1 MPLLPDPADPK
12 DRPWVWPLLVGLLAL
27 VASIGGLLNQ
37 YTQDDIP
44 IIWKNP
50 AIHSLGGIGE
60 LFTKSYWPPPFI
72 SAHYRPLAPVS
83 FALEWALGG
92 GSPIVFRLVSY
103 LLYAAVSVG
112 VYHVARLRL
121 PTIVAFGV
129 AALFA
134 VHPLHVEAVAL
145 AVNQPELWIGL
156 IFCFAVYRYVRV
168 RDRGEALSDREQLLF
183 AGLYL
188 IGCLLKETALVLPGM
203 LVAAEV
209 LLVRTRQPVR
219 LRIAQ
224 GRRLLLLMMLAAVAF
239 YWVRTQVLSGSLL
252 GAFVSE
258 TLAGLS
264 MQERALTMLAVVPE
278 WLRLML
284 WPALLKADYSPGEL
298 VAHTAWGPMQTLG
311 LVILAILLA
320 MLIAAWRR
328 APVIAFGLAW
338 CAIGIFPVHNV
349 LVPTGIVLAERT
361 LFLPS
366 IGVMLVLGGLGSLL
380 LERASAS
387 TRLLLASVTGIL
399 LILGAFRSTTRH
411 PVWSDQFGLWY
422 HTANVDAPRSY
433 KAHEALAEAYFQ
445 LEMERM
451 AEVEYRLAIQYAPK
465 TLTRPSMSY
474 AHRLRSRGFC
484 HPAAALYRKALEEV
498 YPSFLAAQAG
508 LIACALDLGLYREAA
523 LNARL
528 AISMDWE
535 RPAFQIALAVADSA
549 LRTNAPPGT
558 VRLKIPAKYHMAEV
572 LSVGSRKLG
581 PGK

>member
-1 MPLLPDPADPK
+1 MALLPNPADPK
-12 DRPWVWPLLVGLLAL
+12 DRPWVWPLLVGILAL
-27 VASIGGLLNQ
+27 AASVGGLMNQ

-60 LFTKSYWPPPFI
+60 LFTKAYWPPPFLQ
-72 SAHYRPLAPVS
+72 ALYRPLVS
-83 FALEWALGG
+83 VTFALEWALGG
-92 GSPIVFRLVSY
+92 GSPMMFRIVSY

-112 VYHVARLRL
+112 VFYVARLRL
-121 PTIVAFGV
+121 PTIVAFGA

-134 VHPLHVEAVAL
+134 VHPLHVEAVAV
-145 AVNQPELWIGL
+145 AVNQSELWVGL
-156 IFCFAVYRYVRV
+156 LFCVAVYRYVRV
-168 RDRGEALSDREQLLF
+168 RDRGEALSGRELLLL

-188 IGCLLKETALVLPGM
+188 VACLFKETALVLPGM

-209 LLVRTRQPVR
+209 LLVRNAQPVR
-219 LRIAQ
+219 VRIAQ
-224 GRRLLLLMMLAAVAF
+224 GRRPLLLLMLVALAF

-252 GAFVSE
+252 GTFVVE
-258 TLAGLS
+258 TLVGLS
-264 MQERALTMLAVVPE
+264 MGERALTMLAVVPE
-278 WLRLML
+278 WFRLML
-284 WPALLKADYSPGEL
+284 WPAHLRADYSAAEL
-298 VAHTAWGPMQTLG
+298 VAHTSWGPMQTLG
-311 LVILAILLA
+311 LIILLVLLA

-366 IGVMLVLGGLGSLL
+366 IGAMLVLGGLAALL

-387 TRLLLASVTGIL
+387 TRIALASATGIL
-399 LILGAFRSTTRH
+399 LVLGAYRSTTRH
-411 PVWSDQFGLWY
+411 PVWSDQFNLWY
-422 HTANVDAPRSY
+422 QTATVDAPRSFR
-433 KAHEALAEAYFQ
+433 AHEALAEAYFQ
-445 LEMERM
+445 IEMERM
-451 AEVEYRLAIQYAPK
+451 AEVEYRLAIRYAPK
-465 TLTRPSMSY
+465 QLTRPSMSY

-484 HPAAALYRKALEEV
+484 YPAAALYRKALEV

-508 LIACALDLGLYREAA
+508 LIACALDLGRYREAA

-549 LRTNAPPGT
+549 LRVGAPPGT
-558 VRLKIPAKYHMAEV
+558 VRLRIPDKYVMSEV
-572 LSVGSRKLG
+572 LTVGPRKLG

>member
-1 MPLLPDPADPK
+1 VSLLPNPADPK
-12 DRPWVWPLLVGLLAL
+12 DRPWVWPFLVGILAL
-27 VASIGGLLNQ
+27 AASIGGLSNQ
-37 YTQDDIP
+37 FTQDDIP

-50 AIHSLGGIGE
+50 AIHSLGGIAE
-60 LFTKSYWPPPFI
+60 LFTRAYWPPPFLQ
-72 SAHYRPLAPVS
+72 ALYRPLASVS

-92 GSPIVFRLVSY
+92 GSPMMFRVVSY
-103 LLYAAVSVG
+103 LLYAGVSVG
-112 VYHVARLRL
+112 VFYVARLRL
-121 PTIVAFGV
+121 PTIVAFGA

-134 VHPLHVEAVAL
+134 VHPLHVEAVAV
-145 AVNQPELWIGL
+145 AVNQSELWVGL
-156 IFCFAVYRYVRV
+156 LFCVAVYRYVRV
-168 RDRGEALSDREQLLF
+168 RDRGEALSGRELLLL

-188 IGCLLKETALVLPGM
+188 VACLFKETALVLPGM

-209 LLVRTRQPVR
+209 LLVRNSQPVR
-219 LRIAQ
+219 VRIAQ
-224 GRRLLLLMMLAAVAF
+224 GRLPLLLLMLVALAF

-252 GAFVSE
+252 GTFVVE
-258 TLAGLS
+258 TLVGLS
-264 MQERALTMLAVVPE
+264 MGERALTMLAVVPE

-284 WPALLKADYSPGEL
+284 WPAHLRADYSAAEL

-311 LVILAILLA
+311 LLILLILVA
-320 MLIAAWRR
+320 LLIAAWRR

-366 IGVMLVLGGLGSLL
+366 IGAMLVLGGLGSLL
-380 LERASAS
+380 LERASHS
-387 TRLLLASVTGIL
+387 TRVVLASVTGIL
-399 LILGAFRSTTRH
+399 LVLGAYRSTTRH
-411 PVWSDQFGLWY
+411 PVWSDQFNLWY
-422 HTANVDAPRSY
+422 QTATVDAPRSFR
-433 KAHEALAEAYFQ
+433 AHEALAEAYFQ
-445 LEMERM
+445 IEMERM
-451 AEVEYRLAIQYAPK
+451 AEVEYRLAIQYAPRQ
-465 TLTRPSMSY
+465 LTRPSMSY

-484 HPAAALYRKALEEV
+484 YPAAALYRKALQV

-549 LRTNAPPGT
+549 LRAGAPPGT
-558 VRLKIPAKYHMAEV
+558 VRLRIPDKYVMSEV
-572 LSVGSRKLG
+572 LTVGPRKLG
-581 PGK
+581 PDK

>member
-1 MPLLPDPADPK
+1 MSLLPNPADPK
-12 DRPWVWPLLVGLLAL
+12 DRPWVWPLLVGVLAL
-27 VASIGGLLNQ
+27 AASIGGLLNQ

-50 AIHSLGGIGE
+50 AIHSLGGIGD
-60 LFTKSYWPPPFI
+60 LFTRAYWPPPFLQ
-72 SAHYRPLAPVS
+72 ALYRPLASVS
-83 FALEWALGG
+83 FALEWALGA
-92 GSPIVFRLVSY
+92 GSPMMFRVVSY
-103 LLYAAVSVG
+103 LLYAGVSVG
-112 VYHVARLRL
+112 VFYVGRLRL

-134 VHPLHVEAVAL
+134 VHPLHVEAVAV
-145 AVNQPELWIGL
+145 AVNQSELWVGL
-156 IFCFAVYRYVRV
+156 LFCVAVYRYVRV
-168 RDRGEALSDREQLLF
+168 RDRGEALSGREQLLL

-188 IGCLLKETALVLPGM
+188 VACLFKETALVLPGM

-209 LLVRTRQPVR
+209 LLVRNAQPVR
-219 LRIAQ
+219 VRIAQ
-224 GRRLLLLMMLAAVAF
+224 GRRPLLLLMLVALAF

-252 GAFVSE
+252 GTFVVE
-258 TLAGLS
+258 TLVGLS
-264 MQERALTMLAVVPE
+264 MGERALTMLTVVPE

-284 WPALLKADYSPGEL
+284 WPAHLRADYSSAEL
-298 VAHTAWGPMQTLG
+298 VAHTVWGPMQTLG
-311 LVILAILLA
+311 LVMLLVLVA
-320 MLIAAWRR
+320 LLVAAWRR

-366 IGVMLVLGGLGSLL
+366 IGAMLVLGGLGALL
-380 LERASAS
+380 LERASAA
-387 TRLLLASVTGIL
+387 TRGWLASVAGIL
-399 LILGAFRSTTRH
+399 LVLGVFRSTTRH
-411 PVWSDQFGLWY
+411 PVWSDQFNLWY
-422 HTANVDAPRSY
+422 HTATVDAPRSFR
-433 KAHEALAEAYFQ
+433 AHEALAEAYFQ
-445 LEMERM
+445 IEMERM

-465 TLTRPSMSY
+465 QLTRPSMSY

-484 HPAAALYRKALEEV
+484 YPAAALYRKALEV

-523 LNARL
+523 HNARL

-549 LRTNAPPGT
+549 LRVGAPPGT
-558 VRLKIPAKYHMAEV
+558 VRLRIPDKYVMSEV
-572 LSVGSRKLG
+572 LIVGPRKLG
-581 PGK
+581 PAQ